1 MIVVFIVHIY
11 IKMDNKIYQKMVFIM
26 NALDKGWKVKKEN
39 DKYIFTKKHENRKE
53 VLDEDFLIEFLETN
67 IDTMETV
74 FIKKI

>member
-1 MIVVFIVHIY
+1 
-11 IKMDNKIYQKMVFIM
+11 MDNKIYQKMVFIM